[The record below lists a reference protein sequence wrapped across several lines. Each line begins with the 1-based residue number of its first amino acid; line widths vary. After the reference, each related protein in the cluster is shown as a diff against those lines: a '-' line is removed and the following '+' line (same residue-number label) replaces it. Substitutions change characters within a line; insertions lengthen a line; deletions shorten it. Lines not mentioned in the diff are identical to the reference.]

1 MSIVSCTNLYLLLS
15 SETVHDSDG
24 CCPQNR
30 NMRLLSLLRVY
41 TSYDSFRNAWWYE
54 QVALLLSNLA
64 RRNHFYYL
72 ALGSR
77 PFEHW
82 TLELVHGTVT
92 TCCLRRKPE
101 NTYPRKNCSGTG
113 TARVIFEG
121 WNSSR
126 PVSQLLACHRCTS
139 ACKCLD
145 TFPSPMK
152 WPQFKGV
159 EKIRQAWQELRS
171 RILTGTYE

>member
-1 MSIVSCTNLYLLLS
+1 MSIFSCTNCISCCHRKQSTTQVDAVLRIGTCGFCRFYEYTPFMLH
-15 SETVHDSDG
+15 SETHG
-24 CCPQNR
+24 GMNRLPCCW
-30 NMRLLSLLRVY
+30 
-41 TSYDSFRNAWWYE
+41 AG
-54 QVALLLSNLA
+54 LA

-121 WNSSR
+121 WNFSR
-126 PVSQLLACHRCTS
+126 PVSQLLECHRCTS

-145 TFPSPMK
+145 TFPYPMK

-159 EKIRQAWQELRS
+159 ERNRQAWQELRS